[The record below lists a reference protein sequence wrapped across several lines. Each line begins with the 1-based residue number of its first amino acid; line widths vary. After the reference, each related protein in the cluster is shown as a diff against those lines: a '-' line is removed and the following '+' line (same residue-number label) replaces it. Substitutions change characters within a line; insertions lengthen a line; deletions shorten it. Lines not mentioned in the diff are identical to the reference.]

1 MCSVLLHYKTV
12 SGRRRVLYVIY
23 HVFAIE
29 YMCVAYVSYVMHII
43 KKLSSSAVALVFYHY
58 LFFFQNTFKAQGQL
72 EYLDLSHNSLS
83 KLQPHFFSNLNRLLW
98 LNISHNDV
106 GEIHGR
112 IFARN
117 SLLRY
122 GNFGQGK
129 FKSLIHHCVIFE
141 GTMQQKIVP
150 G

>member
-1 MCSVLLHYKTV
+1 MRLQMLL
-12 SGRRRVLYVIY
+12 
-23 HVFAIE
+23 
-29 YMCVAYVSYVMHII
+29 
-43 KKLSSSAVALVFYHY
+43 FYHY

-129 FKSLIHHCVIFE
+129 FESLIHR
-141 GTMQQKIVP
+141 
-150 G
+150 